1 MSGLNHT
8 ACNHAV
14 YASQPRS
21 PLHHAR
27 LASGWL
33 PTLTGWDWLP
43 IGLQRWFQSFNT
55 FIPHLQAFLA
65 HRTFKLRPG
74 PPEPNH
80 LTLPAL
86 HPAVNPR
93 ADKPSTQAY
102 RPESRPTARPL
113 PHSDYLRVAT
123 SPHHAPNHPSP
134 PGGARAGA
142 NSGTSPESPSDRSTR

>member
-14 YASQPRS
+14 YASQPGS

-65 HRTFKLRPG
+65 HRRFKLRPG
-74 PPEPNH
+74 PNPT
-80 LTLPAL
+80 TLLSQPFTQ
-86 HPAVNPR
+86 
-93 ADKPSTQAY
+93 PSTHEPTSLQPSHSA
-102 RPESRPTARPL
+102 RNPAHQPDRSPTATTYPSL
-113 PHSDYLRVAT
+113 PHRITHQTNPA
-123 SPHHAPNHPSP
+123 HFQAAHAPAPTP
-134 PGGARAGA
+134 
-142 NSGTSPESPSDRSTR
+142 